1 MSRARLGCRATAM
14 REHRF
19 GLRGVLTV
27 MTVAVTSLALTV
39 LVLLLIMTQYSSR
52 VTSRLAESVENV
64 RAVEETQIA
73 LLEHERETQP
83 LEQHRQEEEMLRNF
97 AAIRLGASQ
106 EALDA
111 AAKAEALVQAY
122 IASARTAPP
131 GEDRRSLARPAFLSL
146 DEVSNL
152 NIAEARSA
160 RDTAARWDQRLNV
173 LGSLSVGVVL
183 VLTVSVLWW
192 MRTQAF
198 QPIIELARAME
209 RFGRGDHEA
218 RAEERGPTELREMV
232 ERFNQMAVALAAQ
245 RRAQVAFLAGVAH
258 DLRNPLSALSLS
270 VSLIEPNQPLPPEP
284 KIRRTIELVRR
295 QLKKLERMVSDLMDM
310 TKVEA
315 GQLDLRIER
324 HDLTQLA
331 RDVVDLFEATEPEQR
346 IELSFASGP
355 ILVECDSL
363 RIEQVMS
370 NLISNALKYSPAA
383 RKIEVSLKHHGDEA
397 TFSVRDYGIGISEE
411 DQQRLFEPFQRAG
424 LSKDTIPGA
433 GLGLYVVARLVSAH
447 AGRIEVDSAPGDGAR
462 FTLYLPLQPGKSALR
477 SDGAPQPPASA

>member
-1 MSRARLGCRATAM
+1 MSRFRLRCRDTDM
-14 REHRF
+14 RERRF
-19 GLRGVLTV
+19 GLRDVLTV

-39 LVLLLIMTQYSSR
+39 LALLLIMTQYSSR

-73 LLEHERETQP
+73 LLEHERETKP
-83 LEQHRQEEEMLRNF
+83 VERRRHEEEMVRNF
-97 AAIRLGASQ
+97 VAIRQGASQ

-111 AAKAEALVQAY
+111 AAEAEALLRAY
-122 IASARTAPP
+122 IASAEAASTGA
-131 GEDRRSLARPAFLSL
+131 DRRALARPAFVAL

-173 LGSLSVGVVL
+173 LGSLAVGIVL

-198 QPIIELARAME
+198 QPVLDLARAME
-209 RFGRGDHEA
+209 RFGRGEHDA

-245 RRAQVAFLAGVAH
+245 RSAQVAFLAGVAH

-270 VSLIEPNQPLPPEP
+270 VSLIEPHEPLPPEP

-315 GQLDLRIER
+315 GQLELRIDR

-346 IELSFASGP
+346 IELSLPGEP
-355 ILVECDSL
+355 ILVDCDAL

-370 NLISNALKYSPAA
+370 NLISNGLKYSPAA
-383 RKIEVSLKHHGDEA
+383 RKIEVSLRCQGQEA
-397 TFSVRDYGIGISEE
+397 TFSVQDYGIGISEA

-433 GLGLYVVARLVSAH
+433 GLGLYVVARLVNAH
-447 AGRIEVDSAPGDGAR
+447 SGRIDLSSAPGDGAR
-462 FTLYLPLQPGKSALR
+462 FTVYLPLRQASGAAP
-477 SDGAPQPPASA
+477 SDGSAPA

>member
-1 MSRARLGCRATAM
+1 M
-14 REHRF
+14 RERRF
-19 GLRGVLTV
+19 GLRRVLTV
-27 MTVAVTSLALTV
+27 VTVAVTSLALTV
-39 LVLLLIMTQYSSR
+39 LALLLIMTQYSSR
-52 VTSRLAESVENV
+52 VTARLAESVENV

-73 LLEHERETQP
+73 LLEHEREPQP
-83 LEQHRQEEEMLRNF
+83 IDRLRHEGEMVRNF
-97 AAIRLGASQ
+97 VAIRHGASQ
-106 EALDA
+106 EALA
-111 AAKAEALVQAY
+111 AAARAEALVQTY
-122 IASARTAPP
+122 IASTRGAPA
-131 GEDRRSLARPAFLSL
+131 GADLRAVARPAFVAL
-146 DEVSNL
+146 DQVSDL

-160 RDTAARWDQRLNV
+160 SDTAARWDQRLNV
-173 LGSLSVGVVL
+173 LGSLLVGIVL

-198 QPIIELARAME
+198 QPVLDLARTME
-209 RFGRGDHEA
+209 RFGRGEHDA
-218 RAEERGPTELREMV
+218 RAEERGPTELRDMV
-232 ERFNQMAVALAAQ
+232 ERFNQMATALAAQ

-270 VSLIEPNQPLPPEP
+270 VSLIEPHQPLPPEP

-315 GQLDLRIER
+315 GELELKMER

-331 RDVVDLFEATEPEQR
+331 RGVVDLFEATEPEQR
-346 IELSFASGP
+346 IELSSPGEP
-355 ILVECDSL
+355 ILVDCDAL

-383 RKIEVSLKHHGDEA
+383 RKIEVGLTRQGGEA

-411 DQQRLFEPFQRAG
+411 DQERLFEPFQRAG

-433 GLGLYVVARLVSAH
+433 GLGLYVVARLVNAH
-447 AGRIEVDSAPGDGAR
+447 SGRIEVSSAPGDGAR
-462 FTLYLPLQPGKSALR
+462 FSVRLPLEA
-477 SDGAPQPPASA
+477 A

>member
-1 MSRARLGCRATAM
+1 M
-14 REHRF
+14 
-19 GLRGVLTV
+19 
-27 MTVAVTSLALTV
+27 MTVAVTSLALMV

-52 VTSRLAESVENV
+52 VTTRLAESVENV

-73 LLEHERETQP
+73 LLEHERETAP
-83 LEQHRQEEEMLRNF
+83 VERRRLENEMVGSF
-97 AAIRLGASQ
+97 AAIRQGASE

-111 AAKAEALVQAY
+111 AGQAEALVQAY
-122 IASARTAPP
+122 IERARDAPV
-131 GEDRRSLARPAFLSL
+131 GADLRAHARPAFVAL

-160 RDTAARWDQRLNV
+160 RDTAALWDKRLNV
-173 LGSLSVGVVL
+173 LGSLLVGTVL

-192 MRTQAF
+192 VRTQAF
-198 QPIIELARAME
+198 QPVLDLARTME
-209 RFGRGDHEA
+209 RFGRGEHDA
-218 RAEERGPTELREMV
+218 RAEERGPMELRDMV
-232 ERFNQMAVALAAQ
+232 ERFNQMATALAAQ
-245 RRAQVAFLAGVAH
+245 RKAQIAFLAGVAH

-270 VSLIEPNQPLPPEP
+270 VSLIEPHEPLPPEP

-315 GQLDLRIER
+315 GQLELQVER

-346 IELSFASGP
+346 IELSTPSDH

-370 NLISNALKYSPAA
+370 NLISNALKYSPTA
-383 RKIEVSLKHHGDEA
+383 RKIEVGLAREGDEA
-397 TFSVRDYGIGISEE
+397 LFSVRDYGIGISEE
-411 DQQRLFEPFQRAG
+411 DQLRLFEPFQRAG

-433 GLGLYVVARLVSAH
+433 GLGLYVVQRLVHAH
-447 AGRIEVDSAPGDGAR
+447 GGRIDVNSAPGEGAR
-462 FTLYLPLQPGKSALR
+462 FTVRLPLRRVRDALP
-477 SDGAPQPPASA
+477 SEGVPLPAAPA